1 MNFSGAIPVICA
13 CTVEPRMAVAEHN
26 APDVHPLLLLSYDHP
41 HFYILN
47 SFNHRTK
54 NKDEQGLFI
63 YLLHIRLTG
72 TSKVRFRNL
81 FRVS

>member
-1 MNFSGAIPVICA
+1 
-13 CTVEPRMAVAEHN
+13 MAVAEHN

-63 YLLHIRLTG
+63 YFLHLYIRLTG
-72 TSKVRFRNL
+72 DIIIWYLEGKVSKPFPI
-81 FRVS
+81 S

>member
-1 MNFSGAIPVICA
+1 
-13 CTVEPRMAVAEHN
+13 MAVAEHN

-63 YLLHIRLTG
+63 YLLHLYIYPFDGYLEG
-72 TSKVRFRNL
+72 KVSKPFPSFVAFY
-81 FRVS
+81 